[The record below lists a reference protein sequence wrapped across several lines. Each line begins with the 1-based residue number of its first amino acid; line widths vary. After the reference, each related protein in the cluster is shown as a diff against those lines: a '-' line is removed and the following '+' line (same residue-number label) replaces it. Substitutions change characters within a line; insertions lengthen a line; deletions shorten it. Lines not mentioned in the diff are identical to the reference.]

1 MTVRQIR
8 IQYLLAPAKLFIHN
22 DFFFLLLFCW
32 ALALVSKVCFSFQ
45 FCFYCLKMCV
55 VYINF
60 TFSFRVFLKLLLF
73 GRHMSGIGLAK
84 SLQILQLK
92 KPPKKQKTC

>member
-32 ALALVSKVCFSFQ
+32 ALALALVSKVCFSFQ

-60 TFSFRVFLKLLLF
+60 TFSFRFFFKLLLF

-92 KPPKKQKTC
+92 QKTC